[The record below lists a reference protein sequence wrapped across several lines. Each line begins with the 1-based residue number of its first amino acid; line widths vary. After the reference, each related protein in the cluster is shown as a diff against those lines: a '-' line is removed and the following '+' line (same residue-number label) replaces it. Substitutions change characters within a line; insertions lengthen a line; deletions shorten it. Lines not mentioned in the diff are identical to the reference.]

1 MTVTVSVIVPCYRQ
15 ARYLPHCIGSLADQ
29 TLQSWE
35 AIIVDDGSPDET
47 AAVAA
52 SLAAADSRVRYVRKD
67 NGGLSS
73 ARNAGLR
80 AASGDFIQFLDADDL
95 IEPRKLEAHA
105 NHLRHGNIDIVFGN
119 AWYFIDGN
127 PAHRVRNGYAPRW
140 RRDENWI
147 ERRARSPA
155 SMIEKLL
162 RRPQFPVCSA
172 LVRRSFADRAGAF
185 NESMRRLEDWEYWV
199 RCAALGGR
207 FSYLDAAGSD
217 ALIRMHS
224 ASMTADRR
232 AMIRSE
238 FELAMNALEYISEPA
253 LRRRAIRLA
262 AAGLEGFDGPE
273 WSERYEVVRR
283 RAAADPVATR
293 WLRLYRGVCGQLRA
307 QSVERRLALRV
318 VRALP

>member
-15 ARYLPHCIGSLADQ
+15 AGHLPHCIGSLTHQ

-52 SLAAADSRVRYVRKD
+52 SLAGADTRVRYVRKG

-95 IEPRKLEAHA
+95 IEPQKLEAQA
-105 NHLRHGNIDIVFGN
+105 DLLRHNDVDIVFGN
-119 AWYFIDGN
+119 AWYFVDGN
-127 PAHRVRNGYAPRW
+127 PAQRVRNGFGRRW
-140 RRDENWI
+140 RRNENWI
-147 ERRARSPA
+147 ERRARGPA

-172 LVRRSFADRAGAF
+172 LVRRSFADRVGAF

-224 ASMTADRR
+224 ASLTADRR
-232 AMIRSE
+232 AMTRSE
-238 FELAMNALEYISEPA
+238 FELAINVLEYISEPG
-253 LRRRAIRLA
+253 LRRRTIRLA
-262 AAGLEGFDGPE
+262 AAGLEGYDGPD
-273 WSERYEVVRR
+273 WRERYDLLCHS
-283 RAAADPVATR
+283 AAADPIATR
-293 WLRLYRGVCGQLRA
+293 WLRLYRGLCGRLRA
-307 QSVERRLALRV
+307 QSVERRLALRLA
-318 VRALP
+318 RALP